1 MKHNYVAKNM
11 NLFNRSEFHKNKF
24 KESKQLLSIEDQ
36 YELSELSKIDDLSM
50 VDILDKE
57 FNNID
62 PDKDNV
68 DISIENI
75 RIKYKLSH
83 YDINRYKTLMNLRIL
98 SKLNEDNS

>member
-11 NLFNRSEFHKNKF
+11 NLFNRSEYHKNKF

-36 YELSELSKIDDLSM
+36 YELSELGIDDLSM
-50 VDILDKE
+50 IDILDKE

-62 PDKDNV
+62 PDIDSVNK
-68 DISIENI
+68 SIENI

-98 SKLNEDNS
+98 SKLNEDN